1 MALNDKKYE
10 RIFSTTGSDSDKI
23 SSDELAEIK
32 GRFDNNE
39 YLNDKLAFENLGPIL
54 YQLQQMQDELD
65 ALRTEISNN
74 KDKTGISTSQANAI
88 TANTAKTGISTSQA
102 SAITANTSKVS
113 FPVLFEEGNSL
124 SFAVDGAN
132 LTIANAWTNPET
144 GKSRTFSIRLTLK

>member
-32 GRFDNNE
+32 GKFDNNE

-102 SAITANTSKVS
+102 SAITANTAKVS
-113 FPVLFEEGNSL
+113 FPVLAEEGNSL
-124 SFAVDGAN
+124 SFAIDGQT
-132 LTIANAWTNPET
+132 LTISNTYTNPET
-144 GKSRTFSIRLTLK
+144 GKIVSYSTRSKLT